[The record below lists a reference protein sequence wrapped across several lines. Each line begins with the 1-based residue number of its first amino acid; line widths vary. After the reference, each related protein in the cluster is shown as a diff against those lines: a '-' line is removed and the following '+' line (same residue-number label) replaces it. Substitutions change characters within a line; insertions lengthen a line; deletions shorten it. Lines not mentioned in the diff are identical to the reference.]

1 VNTPLLHCV
10 LSDGYDREVFAQ
22 ALRREPALRAVLER
36 AARLLPHAEPLMCDL
51 FAALFKLNVV
61 LLPPDEVAASVLV
74 NRRLLQSVA
83 ASEALSRLRA
93 STQLDEV
100 RSGEALVV
108 LAGHVL
114 AALTRDHRVLDR
126 ELVRMADVAHDEAT
140 LAVREQE
147 LDHLRDLPPGAFDD
161 EVRARLEDGLRRE
174 VADLRSRIER
184 GRTEQSVLAASLP
197 GDIDGEID
205 RRIAGLDEQLAEIDA
220 SLRSFGFGPGGDGRV
235 EASRRLELGRRLLE
249 SRKLQLL
256 ARLLGAFRDVAFEA
270 RRKRVSRAPQE
281 LHQVRMGAD
290 VGRLLPS
297 ELLGLSRER
306 RGLRL
311 DFLRRLLEEELLQ
324 YEIEGASERG
334 PMVLCVDG
342 SGSMSGSKELW
353 AKAVALTLMEIARR
367 QRRRALALVFSDGH
381 ELFEVELLGAKR
393 RGRGRAPVLD
403 EQVLRFA
410 EHFPGGG
417 TSFEEPLRRALDAVA
432 PGERYRRGDVVFIT
446 DGEAQV
452 SPDLVD
458 EVRRRRKKHRFRIR
472 GILVDVR
479 EARAATL
486 ERFCDDVR
494 CVTDLTADS
503 LADLFA
509 AV

>member
-1 VNTPLLHCV
+1 MSHPLLHCV

-22 ALRREPALRAVLER
+22 ALRREPALQAVLER

-61 LLPPDEVAASVLV
+61 LLPLDEVAASALV
-74 NRRLLQSVA
+74 NRRLLQAVA
-83 ASEALSRLRA
+83 ASPALARLRA

-100 RSGEALVV
+100 RAGEALAV

-114 AALTRDHRVLDR
+114 VALTREHRMLET
-126 ELVRMADVAHDEAT
+126 ELFRIAE
-140 LAVREQE
+140 LAYEETALNTREQE
-147 LDHLRDLPPGAFDD
+147 LNHLRDLPPGAFDD
-161 EVRARLEDGLRRE
+161 EARERLEDGLRRE
-174 VADLRSRIER
+174 IAALSSRIER
-184 GRTEQSVLAASLP
+184 GREEQSELAASLP

-205 RRIAGLDEQLAEIDA
+205 RRIAGLDGQLAEIDVG
-220 SLRSFGFGPGGDGRV
+220 LRSFGFGPGGDGRV

-270 RRKRVSRAPQE
+270 RRKRISRAPQE
-281 LHQVRMGAD
+281 LHQVRMGSD
-290 VGRLLPS
+290 LGRLLPS
-297 ELLGLSRER
+297 ELLGLSRDR

-311 DFLRRLLEEELLQ
+311 DFLRRLVEEELLQ
-324 YEIEGASERG
+324 YELEGAAERG

-367 QRRRALALVFSDGH
+367 QQRRALALVFSDGS

-393 RGRGRAPVLD
+393 RGHGRAPVLD

-446 DGEAQV
+446 DGEAPV
-452 SPDLVD
+452 SHELVD
-458 EVRRRRKKHRFRIR
+458 EVRRRRRKHRFRIR

-479 EARAATL
+479 QARADTL

-494 CVTDLTADS
+494 RVTDLTADS
-503 LADLFA
+503 LSDLFA